1 MVCFSD
7 DEPDDGPHHYV
18 MVFGQTDALLVQALS
33 DIGVYVD
40 TILCMKTD
48 AYEGYDADQAEKS
61 QESKPDEKFEEQLT
75 KAQMAVIAREFMKKK
90 RKFGSNLLHMLFS
103 YIVTCYVATYDL

>member
-1 MVCFSD
+1 MVFFLD

-75 KAQMAVIAREFMKKK
+75 KAQMAVIAREFMAIKKTICCLQF
-90 RKFGSNLLHMLFS
+90 RKVFIFHRSFIFMMEK
-103 YIVTCYVATYDL
+103 